1 MYNYTKSYSKNQT
14 GTWVIAALICA
25 AAGAGILFISMSQGV
40 GVGGDATIYITSAR
54 NLLAGKGL
62 GLINAAGD
70 FRLIPYFPPFYSLVL
85 AFFGLFT
92 SNLSLV
98 ALILNLVFFAGLI
111 FLITFWTLRISDR
124 MFPGLL
130 LGLLIAGS
138 PIMIPAYSWAMSE
151 PSKAAATCGRPSYS
165 LFH

>member
-1 MYNYTKSYSKNQT
+1 MYGYTKSYNKKQT
-14 GTWVIAALICA
+14 GTWIIAALICA

-92 SNLSLV
+92 SNLSFV
-98 ALILNLVFFAGLI
+98 ALVLNLI
-111 FLITFWTLRISDR
+111 FL
-124 MFPGLL
+124 PV
-130 LGLLIAGS
+130 
-138 PIMIPAYSWAMSE
+138 
-151 PSKAAATCGRPSYS
+151 
-165 LFH
+165 

>member
-1 MYNYTKSYSKNQT
+1 MYGYTKSYNKNQT
-14 GTWVIAALICA
+14 GMWVIAALICA

-62 GLINAAGD
+62 GLITAGGE

-92 SNLSLV
+92 SNLAAV
-98 ALILNLVFFAGLI
+98 AMVLNIVLFAGLI
-111 FLITFWTLRISDR
+111 FIITIWMLRVTEHLFPALTL
-124 MFPGLL
+124 GLL
-130 LGLLIAGS
+130 LAGS
-138 PIMIPAYSWAMSE
+138 PVLIPA
-151 PSKAAATCGRPSYS
+151 
-165 LFH
+165 